1 MASLLQI
8 DVTLL
13 DLTSA
18 TNRPQLGWMLEG
30 APRNAARH
38 RAQDQL
44 LLFVALHA
52 GPAAPARLY
61 ESLLTAAYDA
71 YFRSTGTVTASARD
85 AISAANQQLK
95 IVPNAQGSQ
104 ASIVCAV
111 VKDNELYVVQAGSSH
126 CFALKNNAVE
136 DFSLLPELTRP
147 LVGTTDPDFHYSH
160 CRLSGNEYLLVSPFI
175 NHNITD
181 SRMQRVSRGT
191 PRVFMSMLLKEF
203 GSNFRSLAAHITVEQ
218 PSQTMAHAAAF
229 AAERFGLQQQP
240 AEQPAPANIQQA
252 IAQIEDQSVSN
263 VVAPDE
269 TLIDTD
275 TKELILGQEPQYDSP
290 EIYSEPIPE
299 PDPVDIPESFTQ
311 EVQTAAAG
319 WIDSTP
325 EPVVEPAPEPVR
337 PKAAYVEDS
346 SYAAEF
352 EDEELEYEPR
362 EPLSEQISE
371 RLSGFSTGLRSW
383 FVNLPLVNMRDGIE
397 NGVGGLF
404 GSITGGGR
412 NIAGRLTPREQD
424 ERPISP
430 QVLLSIAI
438 LIPLVIGMLAAIIVI
453 RFGRAAQYDTH
464 YALAIEQ
471 ATTARGAADQ
481 VIARNSWYEVVRELN
496 IASTFRP
503 NEPGLT
509 QLRSE
514 AEAALDQIENVI
526 RVRNPQVIDTSE
538 LPRGT
543 EFDHMAY
550 VDGALYVA
558 DQDLAAVYRFE
569 RSTEGNFYLL
579 DDNFNCSGR
588 SGLSELTSIIDI
600 APHFYPNESG
610 KLGIVA
616 LSAEGYLAHCASG
629 ESMIGKQLE
638 SLASGWGR
646 PTQIEVFSN
655 ALYLL
660 NPAFQA
666 IWVYEAAG
674 NLGGLNP
681 QPFDYFGAD
690 KPDLS
695 NVIDFTIGNGE
706 VYLLTDTGETWR
718 CSRGTTDASPS
729 CGLMVFQDSR
739 RDFPS
744 GERIM
749 DIRQPFAIQYTA
761 PPETSLYI
769 VDNATFGFYRV
780 STDGVLQVQYK
791 PPTQIE
797 GRPTAFVAGNAK
809 ELFFASGTQLY
820 AATRP

>member
-38 RAQDQL
+38 RMQDQL
-44 LLFVALHA
+44 LLFTALQP
-52 GPAAPARLY
+52 GPAAPQRLY
-61 ESLLTAAYDA
+61 EALLTAAYDA

-85 AISAANQQLK
+85 AISAANQQLN
-95 IVPNAQGSQ
+95 IIPNAQGSQ
-104 ASIVCAV
+104 ASIACAV
-111 VKDNELYVVQAGSSH
+111 VKENELYVVQAGASH
-126 CFALKNNAVE
+126 CFALKSNAVE

-147 LVGTTDPDFHYSH
+147 LVGSTAPDFHYSH
-160 CRLSGNEYLLVSPFI
+160 CRLDGNEYLLIAPFMS
-175 NHNITD
+175 HNITD
-181 SRMQRVSRGT
+181 SRVQRVSRGT

-203 GSNFRSLAAHITVEQ
+203 GSNFRSLAAHITVEP
-218 PSQTMAHAAAF
+218 PSQTMSHAASF
-229 AAERFGLQQQP
+229 AAERFGLRPQP
-240 AEQPAPANIQQA
+240 VEPPPTANIQEA
-252 IAQIEDQSVSN
+252 IAQIEEQSAAA

-269 TLIDTD
+269 SLIDTD
-275 TKELILGQEPQYDSP
+275 TKELILGQEPQFDSP
-290 EIYSEPIPE
+290 EIYAEPIPE
-299 PDPVDIPESFTQ
+299 PDAGEIPESFTQ
-311 EVQTAAAG
+311 EVQAAAAG

-325 EPVVEPAPEPVR
+325 EPAPQPAR
-337 PKAAYVEDS
+337 PKAAYVETEAF
-346 SYAAEF
+346 AAEID
-352 EDEELEYEPR
+352 EDDYDYEPR
-362 EPLSEQISE
+362 EPLGDQISA
-371 RLSGFSTGLRSW
+371 RLSGMSNGLRSW
-383 FVNLPLVNMRDGIE
+383 FVNLPLVGLRDGIE
-397 NGVGGLF
+397 NGVGGIF
-404 GSITGGGR
+404 GSITGGSR

-424 ERPISP
+424 ERPVSP

-471 ATTARGAADQ
+471 ATVARTSADQ
-481 VIARNSWYEVVRELN
+481 VIARNTWYEVVRELN
-496 IASTFRP
+496 SAAVFQP
-503 NEPGLT
+503 NDPGIT
-509 QLRSE
+509 QLRRE
-514 AEAALDQIENVI
+514 AETALDQIENVI
-526 RVRNPQVIDTSE
+526 RVRNPQVIDTSG
-538 LPRGT
+538 LPRDT

-550 VDGALYVA
+550 VEGALYVA
-558 DQDLAAVYRFE
+558 DEDLATVYRFE
-569 RSTEGNFYLL
+569 RSAEGNFYLL
-579 DDNFNCSGR
+579 DDNFNCNGR
-588 SGLSELTSIIDI
+588 EGVLQLTSIIDI
-600 APHFYPNESG
+600 APQFFPNESG
-610 KLGIVA
+610 KVGIVA
-616 LSAEGYLAHCASG
+616 LSSDGVLAWCASG
-629 ESMIGKQLE
+629 ESMRSTQLE

-646 PTQIEVFSN
+646 PVQIEVFAN
-655 ALYLL
+655 ALYVL

-666 IWVYEAAG
+666 IWVYQPAG

-718 CSRGTTDASPS
+718 CSTGTAEAAPT

-739 RDFPS
+739 PDFPS

-797 GRPTAFVAGNAK
+797 GRPSAFVAGNAK